1 MDCFFA
7 ETDNYKVP
15 QRAAHTVS
23 LMFDR
28 NQQIVLPY
36 MNRLIISVLNP
47 ELTSSLKRNI
57 LRILQS
63 MEIPEN
69 FLGEIYEA
77 CYGFLINP
85 KEEIAIRAFAIT
97 VLYNISEKYPE
108 LKPELAATIES
119 VLSEP
124 GCSPGVQSRAKKALK
139 NLYSNSL

>member
-1 MDCFFA
+1 MNIFKQLEKEHSKENSLRIISYIGNDSGLFHELMDCFFA

-28 NQQIVLPY
+28 NQQIVLSY
-36 MNRLIISVLNP
+36 MDRLIISVLNP
-47 ELTSSLKRNI
+47 ELASPLKRNI

-97 VLYNISEKYPE
+97 VLYNI
-108 LKPELAATIES
+108 
-119 VLSEP
+119 
-124 GCSPGVQSRAKKALK
+124 
-139 NLYSNSL
+139 